1 MAGPAAS
8 RGEVP
13 AAALRTHLPSFP
25 DLRRHGH
32 VPQYQCG
39 IWPAGPR
46 NPRLACG
53 PAGAASGHVWAHDQL
68 SSGPVVCIAVA
79 RGDVAADHGGLGAA
93 TTIVNAKVFDGT
105 KSQDWTSVRFADGLI
120 TKCSAASAAQE
131 GDEVIDAGGGTVLP
145 GLIDAHVHLVP
156 GALAQS
162 LTFGVTTVLDM
173 FSKPDLVASAKEQAG
188 SRLDVADVR
197 SSGVGATAP
206 GGHPSMM
213 YAPFPTLTAA
223 GQAERFVEERIA
235 EGSDY
240 LKIISGTGGLW
251 PSLDPETIQALVL
264 AGHRRGLVVV
274 AHVSS
279 TAGVEEVVSAGVDVV
294 AHVPAHAELD
304 KVLAERMAEA
314 GIVVGP
320 TLATIE
326 NTLGEPGGAARQ
338 DDRSRARLAVTRDR
352 VGSPLQG

>member
-1 MAGPAAS
+1 M
-8 RGEVP
+8 
-13 AAALRTHLPSFP
+13 
-25 DLRRHGH
+25 
-32 VPQYQCG
+32 
-39 IWPAGPR
+39 
-46 NPRLACG
+46 
-53 PAGAASGHVWAHDQL
+53 
-68 SSGPVVCIAVA
+68 
-79 RGDVAADHGGLGAA
+79 GAA

-105 KSQDWTSVRFADGLI
+105 KLQDWTSVRFADGLI

-188 SRLDVADVR
+188 SRPDVADVR

-223 GQAERFVEERIA
+223 DQAEQFVAERIA
-235 EGSDY
+235 AGSDY

-251 PSLDPETIQALVL
+251 PSLDPETIQALVI
-264 AGHRRGLVVV
+264 AAHARGLLVV

-294 AHVPAHAELD
+294 AHVPANAELD
-304 KVLAERMAEA
+304 KALVERMAEA

-326 NTLGEPGGAARQ
+326 NTLGEPGGAAVAG
-338 DDRSRARLAVTRDR
+338 DPRLAEALGDAWARR
-352 VGSPLQG
+352 